1 MADAVDVRIPI
12 TLLTGFLGS
21 GKTTVLNNLLK
32 PSFWERLLRAPPL
45 TAVIMN
51 EFGSIGLDHQLVDNT
66 QGTMALLS
74 GGCVCCEIQG
84 SLVPTLKNLWMGR
97 RDGKIPPYERIIIET
112 TGIAD
117 PTPILETLLRSDW
130 VAKRHYLDGV
140 VTTVDAVFGSGQ
152 LDQHFKA
159 VRQVAGA
166 DRLLL
171 TKTDLADAATITQ
184 LESRLASLNPAAPV
198 VQVQHGNVSPDHIF
212 KLRAYHQSEPV
223 KAKQWLAAENFRLV
237 TGGSPLKTS
246 GILNPSA
253 PLHTGADG
261 RIRSFSLQFEHALP
275 WAGVAEA
282 LETLAEFCSQRLLRM
297 KAIVNVQE
305 YPGRPV
311 VLHAVQHLF
320 YPSIELPAWPDDD
333 HRSRFVFITAD
344 LDEAFVSQLLTSFTQ
359 TVTTSPRDT
368 FGA

>member
-1 MADAVDVRIPI
+1 MTDAVDVRIPI

-140 VTTVDAVFGSGQ
+140 VTTVDAVFGNGQ
-152 LDQHFKA
+152 LDQHFEA

-171 TKTDLADAATITQ
+171 TKTDLADTATIQT
-184 LESRLASLNPAAPV
+184 LESRLASINPSAPIV
-198 VQVQHGNVSPDHIF
+198 HVQHGNVDPDHVF

-223 KAKQWLAAENFRLV
+223 KAKQWLAAENFRVVSASL
-237 TGGSPLKTS
+237 PLKQPS
-246 GILNPSA
+246 ILNPST
-253 PLHTGADG
+253 PTYGGTDG
-261 RIRSFSLQFEHALP
+261 RIRSFFPAIRP
-275 WAGVAEA
+275 
-282 LETLAEFCSQRLLRM
+282 TLALGRGLRSTRHAGGILQRTPVTHESNCQHTRIPRSPHRATRGATPVLPLGGTPHM
-297 KAIVNVQE
+297 A
-305 YPGRPV
+305 GR
-311 VLHAVQHLF
+311 
-320 YPSIELPAWPDDD
+320 
-333 HRSRFVFITAD
+333 
-344 LDEAFVSQLLTSFTQ
+344 
-359 TVTTSPRDT
+359 
-368 FGA
+368 